1 LLSGLGVIS
10 SFWQENV
17 KKTIKLKKTLF
28 KNLIILIFLLV
39 IDKYKYNKSI
49 KEKKM
54 NKFTRGEEVLITT
67 YNPPMKVT
75 VADTY
80 ELPLTQVPIDDKNLI
95 NKYLGKNVP
104 LVEVFIDGK
113 VRAFISDVVKKIN

>member
-1 LLSGLGVIS
+1 
-10 SFWQENV
+10 V

-28 KNLIILIFLLV
+28 KNLIILIFLLL